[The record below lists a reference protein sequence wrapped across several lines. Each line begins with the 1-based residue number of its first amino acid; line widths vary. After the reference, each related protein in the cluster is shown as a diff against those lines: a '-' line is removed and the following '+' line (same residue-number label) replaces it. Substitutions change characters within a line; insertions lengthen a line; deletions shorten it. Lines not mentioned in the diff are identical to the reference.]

1 MEDKSRYL
9 KEPSLVKYLHH
20 IEQHQVS
27 CCVTSSNINMESS
40 TKRTILV
47 VAELIKRIQG
57 SGGQIKEELLG
68 NVRKSFEMKPEERFV
83 VSKLRLILYHLR
95 ANEEHFQ
102 IKTERNGKTEVNLN
116 TKNIKSISNGFFT
129 MELAQNLAKAS
140 TILQPEKKKP
150 RSRRMSLEEKQMKKL
165 KEVKFTSAED
175 KNQDAK
181 NQTFSKLSYLK
192 NYGLVPKVVY
202 L

>member
-1 MEDKSRYL
+1 MIIRR
-9 KEPSLVKYLHH
+9 P
-20 IEQHQVS
+20 
-27 CCVTSSNINMESS
+27 
-40 TKRTILV
+40 
-47 VAELIKRIQG
+47 IKT
-57 SGGQIKEELLG
+57 
-68 NVRKSFEMKPEERFV
+68 FEAR
-83 VSKLRLILYHLR
+83 LRLILYHLSTS
-95 ANEEHFQ
+95 EEDFQ
-102 IKTERNGKTEVNLN
+102 IKVERNGKTQVNLN

-181 NQTFSKLSYLK
+181 NHTFSKLSYLK
-192 NYGLVPKVVY
+192 NYGLVRKVVY